1 MTATE
6 LRPQATAPA
15 TALAAAPAAAPATA
29 PRPYPTAHVDLTPP
43 ERPRFSLLH
52 VPYLPNAVRESRHRM
67 LIAILAVHV
76 PLLILLGMDRHHGSR
91 DAAIVALPVL
101 VATLAARFLRG
112 REARSIAVVLG
123 LAWASYAVVYLDGG
137 APEAY
142 LHPLF
147 VVVLVALYQ
156 DPLLLGVGV
165 LALAA
170 ACAVPAA
177 LHPALV
183 FAPRSAELNDPW
195 PWTGL
200 HVLAVLGVAGAAALS
215 WRRDVPVPVFADPAP
230 GAAEPEP
237 DPEVAEQIAR
247 VRAAELALARRQ
259 ASYALMTNL
268 ARRNQSLV
276 GRQLATLDDL
286 ERDERDPDVLAG
298 LFALDHLATRMRR
311 NAENLLVLAG
321 APGSTTRSFARPVPV
336 DELLRGAAAEVEQYA
351 RVTVSV
357 GADGGVA
364 GHVVSDVAHLLAEL
378 LDNALTCSPPD
389 SEVVVGAAPSA
400 DGGLRLWVADG
411 GIGMT
416 AQRMAEHNAVLS
428 DTSEEAEVGASLGF
442 PVVRRLAARHGIHV
456 SLGAR
461 EGGQQGLVAYVDLP
475 ADLVVG
481 TMAEVPATPAPAG
494 DPETATALPGRRAAK
509 RLSPAAVRTR
519 RNQLAHEVAAEA
531 WFQPAPLPT
540 DGPDDA
546 KLEDGYAAPD
556 APDTPDRSV
565 APLAPAPLGEPDAP
579 DAPDVP
585 VALAAP
591 VTPVTLAGLASPQ
604 PAEDGL
610 PTRRRA
616 AGTGAEDGVETA
628 PLDLAALREQFA
640 VADERAGETFAIE
653 SLAVETYPAEAATA
667 EPFAPD
673 ALAADTLSPDA
684 ATAEPYTP
692 ETVAPDTFVPDTFAA
707 EPATAEPY
715 TPEPLAAEPFSA
727 DTFAPGPIAAE
738 PFSADTFAPGPIAAD
753 TFSGEP
759 EIWTASGR
767 WDTPVPSSAAYD
779 DILFG
784 SAPVAE
790 PEAPAPQPSRGAGA
804 ATVLP
809 GAPLARRVP
818 LQSLRDAGVPAVFEP
833 GPAYTATWEAP
844 TDTDPAGPDAVV
856 DPEHA
861 TDMFAAYRAGLARAR
876 TVGPG
881 TDPDTVLNGS
891 TETPGEFA

>member
-6 LRPQATAPA
+6 LRPQGTAPA
-15 TALAAAPAAAPATA
+15 AHPPA
-29 PRPYPTAHVDLTPP
+29 RVDLIPP
-43 ERPRFSLLH
+43 ARPRFSLLH

-91 DAAIVALPVL
+91 ESAIVALPVL
-101 VATLAARFLRG
+101 LATLAARFLRG
-112 REARSIAVVLG
+112 REGRSLAVVLG

-156 DPLLLGVGV
+156 DPLLLGTGV
-165 LALAA
+165 VALAA

-177 LHPALV
+177 LHPGFV
-183 FAPRSAELNDPW
+183 FAPRSAELRDPW
-195 PWTGL
+195 PWTAL
-200 HVLAVLGVAGAAALS
+200 HVLAIVGVAGAAALS

-237 DPEVAEQIAR
+237 DPEVAEHIAR
-247 VRAAELALARRQ
+247 ARAAELALARRQ
-259 ASYALMTNL
+259 ATYALMTNL

-276 GRQLATLDDL
+276 GRQLATLDEL

-298 LFALDHLATRMRR
+298 LFGLDHLATRMRR

-321 APGSTTRSFARPVPV
+321 APGGTSRSFARPVPV

-357 GADGGVA
+357 GAEGGVA

-378 LDNALTCSPPD
+378 LDNALACSPPD
-389 SEVVVGAAPSA
+389 SAVVVGAAPA
-400 DGGLRLWVADG
+400 TDGGLRLWVADE

-428 DTSEEAEVGASLGF
+428 DTSEETEVGASLGF
-442 PVVRRLAARHGIHV
+442 PVVRRLAARHGIRV

-481 TMAEVPATPAPAG
+481 TMAEVEATPAPAG
-494 DPETATALPGRRAAK
+494 DPATATALPGRRAAK
-509 RLSPAAVRTR
+509 RLSPSTVRTR

-531 WFQPAPLPT
+531 WFQPAPLPAEGLDESA
-540 DGPDDA
+540 DGDDVS
-546 KLEDGYAAPD
+546 AAPAVPQD
-556 APDTPDRSV
+556 
-565 APLAPAPLGEPDAP
+565 LAPVPAPSE
-579 DAPDVP
+579 DVP
-585 VALAAP
+585 AAVTAVPADVA
-591 VTPVTLAGLASPQ
+591 TASPTAV
-604 PAEDGL
+604 PDHGGAAEHSL

-616 AGTGAEDGVETA
+616 ADAGTDEGTETA
-628 PLDLAALREQFA
+628 PLDLAELREQF
-640 VADERAGETFAIE
+640 D
-653 SLAVETYPAEAATA
+653 AVEET
-667 EPFAPD
+667 D
-673 ALAADTLSPDA
+673 SGAD
-684 ATAEPYTP
+684 
-692 ETVAPDTFVPDTFAA
+692 
-707 EPATAEPY
+707 
-715 TPEPLAAEPFSA
+715 
-727 DTFAPGPIAAE
+727 G
-738 PFSADTFAPGPIAAD
+738 
-753 TFSGEP
+753 GES
-759 EIWTASGR
+759 EVWTASGR
-767 WDTPVPSSAAYD
+767 WDAPVPSGAPYD

-784 SAPVAE
+784 P
-790 PEAPAPQPSRGAGA
+790 

-818 LQSLRDAGVPAVFEP
+818 LQSLRDAGAPALFEP
-833 GPAYTATWEAP
+833 GPETGH
-844 TDTDPAGPDAVV
+844 PAEDAGASGFDGPVV

-876 TVGPG
+876 TVDAGAE
-881 TDPDTVLNGS
+881 PDTAPEDS